1 MKKITMKLLLSP
13 FVILFSSLL
22 LTLNVS
28 CSSNEK
34 EEDKEVIDFEIAEI
48 TNVTENSAVINVD
61 LKSSGNENILYRGV
75 CIAMQTNP
83 TINDTKHEDKGNVLG
98 QYDAKFEN
106 LQHNTKFYAR
116 PYITTNSKTIYGNE
130 LTFTTKN
137 ISIPTLSTLEV
148 SSVTQ
153 NSVVFNGKIESDG
166 SSKILS
172 RGFFYSKTN
181 SKPEYKDERVE
192 SKGNFEFSSSITG
205 LEQNTTYYVRAFAS
219 NLAGS
224 TLGNVVSFKT
234 TSYIL
239 PILTTAQISTIGE
252 TTAIGGGSVISE
264 GSHPVTERGI
274 CWATYPNPTITN
286 SKTKDG
292 NGIGSFVSNLYSL
305 QPYKLYYVRSYA
317 TSEAGTAY
325 GEGVTFNTTGGD
337 KPTVVASA
345 RAAGTTLYAT
355 VVVIKKG
362 SDNIKSISIGCF
374 DMDGNSVGKVSSSS
388 SWNSKD
394 ASPSVNYEITGL
406 SRNNKY
412 YIIGYATN
420 GVGKGASE
428 KVYFST
434 L

>member
-1 MKKITMKLLLSP
+1 MRKITMKLLLSP
-13 FVILFSSLL
+13 FVILFVL
-22 LTLNVS
+22 LTINFG

-34 EEDKEVIDFEIAEI
+34 DEDKSVIDFEITEI
-48 TNVTENSAVINVD
+48 TNVTENSAVINAD
-61 LKSSGNENILYRGV
+61 LKSSGKENILYRGV
-75 CIAMQTNP
+75 CVAMQTNP
-83 TINDTKHEDKGNVLG
+83 TINDIKYEEEGNILG
-98 QYDAKFEN
+98 QYVSKFEN
-106 LQHNTKFYAR
+106 LQYNTKFYAR
-116 PYITTNSKTIYGNE
+116 PFITTNSKTIYGNE

-137 ISIPTLSTLEV
+137 ISVPAVNTLEV
-148 SSVTQ
+148 SLVTQ
-153 NSVVFNGKIESDG
+153 NSAVFNGKIESDG
-166 SSKILS
+166 SSKIVS
-172 RGFFYSKTN
+172 KGFYYSKTN
-181 SKPEYKDERVE
+181 PKPEYKDERVE
-192 SKGNFEFSSSITG
+192 STGNFEFSSSITG

-219 NLAGS
+219 NIAGS
-224 TLGNVVSFKT
+224 ALGNVVSFKT
-234 TSYIL
+234 SSYVL

-252 TTAIGGGSVISE
+252 TTAIGGGTVISE

-274 CWATYPNPTITN
+274 CWAAYPNPTITN

-292 NGIGSFVSNLYSL
+292 NGIGSFVSNLYNL
-305 QPYKLYYVRSYA
+305 QPYKLYYVRAYA
-317 TSEAGTAY
+317 TSAAGTAY
-325 GEGVTFNTTGGD
+325 SEGVVFNTIGGN
-337 KPTVVASA
+337 KPSVVASA
-345 RAAGTTLYAT
+345 RATGTTLYAT
-355 VVVIKKG
+355 VTVKSKG

-388 SWNSKD
+388 GWNSQD

>member
-1 MKKITMKLLLSP
+1 MRKITTKLLLLP
-13 FVILFSSLL
+13 FTTLFSGLL
-22 LTLNVS
+22 LTINAG

-34 EEDKEVIDFEIAEI
+34 EEEKAVIDFEITAI
-48 TNVTENSAVINVD
+48 TDVTENSALINTD
-61 LKSSGNENILYRGV
+61 FKSIGKENIIYRGV
-75 CIAMQTNP
+75 CIAMQNTP
-83 TINDTKHEDKGNVLG
+83 TINDIKYEEQGNTLG
-98 QYDAKFEN
+98 QYVVKVEN
-106 LQHNTKFYAR
+106 LQYNTKFYAR
-116 PYITTNSKTIYGNE
+116 PFITTNSKTIYGNE

-137 ISIPTLSTLEV
+137 ISVPAVSTLEV
-148 SSVTQ
+148 SLVTQ
-153 NSVVFNGKIESDG
+153 NSAVFNGKIGNDG

-172 RGFFYSKTN
+172 KGFYFSKTN
-181 SKPEYKDERVE
+181 AKPEYKDQKVE
-192 SKGNFEFSSSITG
+192 STGDFEFSTSIID

-219 NLAGS
+219 NIAGS
-224 TLGNVVSFKT
+224 TLGNVISFKT
-234 TSYIL
+234 ASYIL
-239 PILTTAQISTIGE
+239 PTLSTAQISTIGE
-252 TTAIGGGSVISE
+252 TTAIGGGTVVSE
-264 GSHPVTERGI
+264 GSHSVTERGI
-274 CWATYPNPTITN
+274 CWAAYPNPTITN

-325 GEGVTFNTTGGD
+325 GEGVTFYTIGGD

-345 RAAGTTLYAT
+345 RTSNTTLYAT
-355 VVVIKKG
+355 VTVKSKG

-374 DMDGNSVGKVSSSS
+374 DMEGNSVGKVSSSS
-388 SWNSKD
+388 SWNSQD
-394 ASPSVNYEITGL
+394 TSPSVNYEITGL

>member
-1 MKKITMKLLLSP
+1 MRKITMKLLLLP
-13 FVILFSSLL
+13 FTILFSSLL
-22 LTLNVS
+22 ITINVG

-34 EEDKEVIDFEIAEI
+34 EDDKSVIDFEITEI
-48 TNVTENSAVINVD
+48 TSITENSAVVNAD

-75 CIAMQTNP
+75 CISMQTNP
-83 TINDTKHEDKGNVLG
+83 TINDLKCEEEGNVLG
-98 QYDAKFEN
+98 EYVAKFEN
-106 LQHNTKFYAR
+106 LPYNTKFYAR

-130 LTFTTKN
+130 LSFSTKN
-137 ISIPTLSTLEV
+137 ISVPTVSTLEV

-153 NSVVFNGKIESDG
+153 NSAVLNAKIESDG

-172 RGFFYSKTN
+172 KGFYYSKTN
-181 SKPEYKDERVE
+181 AKPEYKDQKVE
-192 SKGNFEFSSSITG
+192 STGDFEFSSSITG
-205 LEQNTTYYVRAFAS
+205 LDPNTTYYVRSFAS

-224 TLGNVVSFKT
+224 TLGNVISFT
-234 TSYIL
+234 TSKYIL
-239 PILTTAQISTIGE
+239 PTVVTSSISNIAE
-252 TTAIGGGSVISE
+252 TTATGGGTVLSD
-264 GSHPVTERGI
+264 GSHPVIEKGI
-274 CWATYPNPTITN
+274 CWDTAPNPTIKYGR
-286 SKTKDG
+286 SKDG
-292 NGIGSFVSNLYSL
+292 SGIGSFVSNLYSL

-325 GEGVTFNTTGGD
+325 GEGVTFSTVGGD

-355 VVVIKKG
+355 VAVKSKG
-362 SDNIKSISIGCF
+362 SDSIKSISIGCF

-388 SWNSKD
+388 SWSSQD
-394 ASPSVNYEITGL
+394 VSPSVNYEITGL

-420 GVGKGASE
+420 SVGKGASE